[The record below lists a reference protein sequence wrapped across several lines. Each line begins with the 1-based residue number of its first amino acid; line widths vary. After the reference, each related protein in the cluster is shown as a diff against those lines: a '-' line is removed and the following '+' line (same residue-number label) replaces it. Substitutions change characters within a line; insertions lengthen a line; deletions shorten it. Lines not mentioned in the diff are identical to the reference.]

1 MKSITVHQ
9 LDEELVSEIEK
20 RANEHSTSLN
30 RTIKQLLRQ
39 ALGLEKVKKPAVD
52 FSDLC
57 GIWSAVE
64 LKEFEEITE
73 DLNLVKAGDW
83 S

>member
-9 LDEELVSEIEK
+9 LDEELVNEIEK
-20 RANEHSTSLN
+20 LANKHSTSLN
-30 RTIKQLLRQ
+30 RTIMQLLRQ
-39 ALGLEKVKKPAVD
+39 ALGLGSIKKPPVD

-57 GIWSAVE
+57 GVWSAAE
-64 LKEFEEITE
+64 LKEFEENTA
-73 DLNLVKAGDW
+73 DFYHLQAGDW